1 MEQSPRQYIRAFGVG
16 PDGATLTGGDI
27 FHKIAPG
34 YCDGMRV
41 DEYGNI
47 WSSAADGVQCISP
60 DGELPGRIFVPHTVA
75 NVTFGSPAKNCLFIG
90 GSTTLYAI
98 FLNCRGVQVP

>member
-1 MEQSPRQYIRAFGVG
+1 MEQSPRQYIRAFDVG

-47 WSSAADGVQCISP
+47 HCISP
-60 DGELPGRIFVPHTVA
+60 DGELPGRIFVPHTVD